1 MKEQEMTSAALIEKA
16 EEAARDI
23 AEAVGRDPGGRGLL
37 SGAIETPAR
46 RLAISLSEARRA
58 VLLTG
63 FPVRLPD
70 GSFTGETD
78 GPSGT
83 ANIAQALEECGA
95 VVTVLT
101 DRTCLPQIA
110 AALEARGCGST
121 ALAIPEKGQKE
132 FFENL
137 FTDFRPTHLITL
149 ERPGKARDGSF
160 RNMRGV
166 VIDGMITDSDGIIP
180 AARGN
185 AAEIISV
192 GDGGNELGM
201 GALRPLIEE
210 RVPHG
215 ELICADEAAD
225 IALVSGVSN
234 WWGWGIAAVLSVL
247 HGKDLLPSPET
258 ERKMLRAV
266 IASGGADGCTAK
278 AEETVDDLP
287 MEVHLAVLNE
297 VRKIVNNAI

>member
-37 SGAIETPAR
+37 SGPIETPAR

-63 FPVRLPD
+63 FPVRLPE

-83 ANIAQALEECGA
+83 ANIARALEECGA

-192 GDGGNELGM
+192 GDGGNEMGM

-215 ELICADEAAD
+215 GLICADEAAD

>member
-1 MKEQEMTSAALIEKA
+1 MTSAALIEKA

-37 SGAIETPAR
+37 SGPIETPAR

-58 VLLTG
+58 MLLTG

-83 ANIAQALEECGA
+83 ANIARALEECGA

-192 GDGGNELGM
+192 GDGGNEMGM

>member
-1 MKEQEMTSAALIEKA
+1 M
-16 EEAARDI
+16 
-23 AEAVGRDPGGRGLL
+23 
-37 SGAIETPAR
+37 
-46 RLAISLSEARRA
+46 
-58 VLLTG
+58 
-63 FPVRLPD
+63 
-70 GSFTGETD
+70 
-78 GPSGT
+78 
-83 ANIAQALEECGA
+83 
-95 VVTVLT
+95 LT

-192 GDGGNELGM
+192 GDGGNEMGM

-247 HGKDLLPSPET
+247 HGKDFLPSPET

>member
-1 MKEQEMTSAALIEKA
+1 MTSAALIEKA

-83 ANIAQALEECGA
+83 ANIARALEECGA

-166 VIDGMITDSDGIIP
+166 VIDGMITDSDAVIP

>member
-1 MKEQEMTSAALIEKA
+1 MTPAAMIEKA
-16 EEAARDI
+16 EKAILDI

-37 SGAIETPAR
+37 SGAIETPAGQ
-46 RLAISLSEARRA
+46 LAISLSKVRRA
-58 VLLTG
+58 VLLSG

-83 ANIAQALEECGA
+83 ANIARALEESGSGVT
-95 VVTVLT
+95 VVTDKV
-101 DRTCLPQIA
+101 CLPQIA
-110 AALEARGCGST
+110 AALEARGCDSPV
-121 ALAIPEKGQKE
+121 LAAPENGQQE
-132 FFENL
+132 FFEKL
-137 FTDFRPTHLITL
+137 FADFRPTHLITL

-160 RNMRGV
+160 RNMRGI
-166 VIDGMITDSDGIIP
+166 VIDDMITDTDSVIP
-180 AARGN
+180 AARRH

-215 ELICADEAAD
+215 ELICADKAAD

-258 ERKMLRAV
+258 ERKMLQAV

-297 VRKIVNNAI
+297 VRKIVNSTVKN

>member
-1 MKEQEMTSAALIEKA
+1 MTSAALIEKA

-37 SGAIETPAR
+37 SGPIETPAR

-83 ANIAQALEECGA
+83 ANIARALEECGA

-192 GDGGNELGM
+192 GDGGNEMGM

>member
-1 MKEQEMTSAALIEKA
+1 MTSAALIEKA

-37 SGAIETPAR
+37 SGPIETPAR

-83 ANIAQALEECGA
+83 ANIARALEECGA